1 MGAIS
6 KVLISRVGS
15 VEFMF
20 RMLGK
25 SMRRRALS
33 LARSIGHYFGPT
45 HVSKFRLP
53 RSRVLVVFAQVDG
66 DVQGGADDSAPA
78 AGPPRRLGRTNARGS
93 AEGRVHNGCQVSARC
108 HTVGQ

>member
-33 LARSIGHYFGPT
+33 LARSIGHYLGRRMCQSFDCLG
-45 HVSKFRLP
+45 HVCLLCLP
-53 RSRVLVVFAQVDG
+53 RWMATFRVEPTTQPLQPVHHDDLEG
-66 DVQGGADDSAPA
+66 PMLEGLRKGGCTMD
-78 AGPPRRLGRTNARGS
+78 AR
-93 AEGRVHNGCQVSARC
+93 
-108 HTVGQ
+108 